1 MRAVSV
7 LDVRQHIA
15 DTLSG
20 ELFCH
25 SVQLDN
31 ATDPGMRLVSM
42 RRLDA
47 ACGGDPSVSSSWV
60 CRVGVVAGGPVRA
73 YAGGIFFFSLML
85 LIIHLFFIFAS

>member
-73 YAGGIFFFSLML
+73 YAYGIFFFFFDAINYSL
-85 LIIHLFFIFAS
+85 IFYIC